1 MEEIMKIAI
10 LGADINNFNL
20 GCQALTWSLLYI
32 LENIRIENALEFEY
46 FIFEANPDSN
56 KTNELLSEFKLSPKA
71 LNVVHLGCITDPLR
85 AIKYAKRNQKVF
97 YLLKQCDIA
106 FDVTRGDGFSDLYG
120 THVFNTFAYYKLYI
134 EKCKIP
140 LVLAPQTYGPFLK
153 NRNKKI
159 ATKILKNVDY
169 IFARDKISAD
179 EVKSLS
185 GKDAIITTDVAF
197 QLPYSFK
204 NKIHERIKVG
214 LNISGLLASTTK
226 DEYNQNLSFN
236 QKYVELIRKL
246 LGYLTDIDQYDI
258 YLIPHVANDVEAIN
272 EFHREF
278 PLTYQI
284 KYIDNP
290 VEIKNIIADM
300 DIFIGS
306 RMHATIAALSSGVA
320 TIPLAYSRKFKG
332 VFELLDYYYT
342 IDLNDELDK
351 IFVTIKR
358 DIDHFQELKMNVL
371 RAKKLIDKY
380 NAKTNTAIKEI
391 LLKYYND

>member
-1 MEEIMKIAI
+1 MKIAI

-20 GCQALTWSLLYI
+20 GCQALTWSLLHI
-32 LENIRIENALEFEY
+32 LENIRMENALEFEY

-56 KTNELLSEFKLSPKA
+56 KTNELISGLKLNPKT
-71 LNVVHLGCITDPLR
+71 LNAVHLGCITDPLR
-85 AIKYAKRNQKVF
+85 AIKYAGRNQKVF
-97 YLLKQCDIA
+97 RLLKQCGIA
-106 FDVTRGDGFSDLYG
+106 FDVTRGDSFSDLYG
-120 THVFNTFAYYKLYI
+120 TGVFNTFAYYKLYI
-134 EKCKIP
+134 EKCQIP

-159 ATKILKNVDY
+159 ATKILKNADY
-169 IFARDKISAD
+169 IIARDKISAD

-226 DEYNQNLSFN
+226 DKYNQNLSFN
-236 QKYVELIRKL
+236 QKYVEFIRKL
-246 LGYLTDIDQYDI
+246 LEYLTDIDQYEI
-258 YLIPHVANDVEAIN
+258 YLIPHVTNDVEAIN
-272 EFHREF
+272 QFHREF
-278 PLTYQI
+278 PSTCQI

-290 VEIKNIIADM
+290 MKIKNVIADM

-306 RMHATIAALSSGVA
+306 RMHATIAALSSGVV

-342 IDLNDELDK
+342 IDLNNELDEML
-351 IFVTIKR
+351 ITIKQ
-358 DIDHFQELKMNVL
+358 DIDHFETLKTDVL
-371 RAKKLIDKY
+371 KAKKLIDQY
-380 NAKTNTAIKEI
+380 NAKTNTAIKDI
-391 LLKYYND
+391 ILKYYND